1 MARSPKRLHV
11 TREGAP
17 RRGRGLEGRGL
28 EGRSAPPLRWCG
40 GRPQRE
46 RAGRFGSGGCGC
58 LRACS
63 AREDKPGASRPG
75 RLPAQSQAARPSVSA
90 GRPRPSRN
98 DGCQWTPLGLCQAAG
113 LSLREGSSLSPACSA
128 CYGRTRLLPPC
139 LGTQG
144 AQPQPRERKPGPP
157 TPFHRG
163 TLGTRPLPD

>member
-1 MARSPKRLHV
+1 MWVGEPLHCGCPSDSWGWRKLQQRACAFPGRTKV
-11 TREGAP
+11 GTIEVRKPGGGACP
-17 RRGRGLEGRGL
+17 
-28 EGRSAPPLRWCG
+28 APPPLPHILVRV
-40 GRPQRE
+40 P
-46 RAGRFGSGGCGC
+46 AISA
-58 LRACS
+58 LTHASSSALLCS
-63 AREDKPGASRPG
+63 ASHSS
-75 RLPAQSQAARPSVSA
+75 LFSN
-90 GRPRPSRN
+90 RPRPSRN